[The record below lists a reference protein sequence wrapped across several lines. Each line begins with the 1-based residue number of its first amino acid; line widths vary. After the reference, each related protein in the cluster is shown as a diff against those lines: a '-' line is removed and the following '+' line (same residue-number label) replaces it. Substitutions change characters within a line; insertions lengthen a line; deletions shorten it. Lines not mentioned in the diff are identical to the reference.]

1 MLIVM
6 LLYAEN
12 HETVWYSQPNLS
24 GIAAGNIFLS
34 AAILF
39 TGNTFQRIKE
49 HMDVINASFIS
60 QTTFNKIQKKYLFPI
75 IHRMY
80 TTNRQ
85 LIIDNVAEKGDID
98 LLDNGRYDSPGYNA
112 KYDTYTVLD
121 KNSGLILDVN
131 VSHVRIARN
140 STRLE
145 LDGLKQVLEL
155 LEGHAFLF
163 QVLSLINMCKSVVT
177 CVTRRVK

>member
-1 MLIVM
+1 M

-12 HETVWYSQPNLS
+12 HERVWYSQPNLS

-39 TGNTFQRIKE
+39 TGNIFQRIKE
-49 HMDVINASFIS
+49 HMDVINASFIN

-140 STRLE
+140 STRW
-145 LDGLKQVLEL
+145 
-155 LEGHAFLF
+155 
-163 QVLSLINMCKSVVT
+163 N
-177 CVTRRVK
+177 